1 MVSVG
6 ATVQA
11 TAPVNVT
18 AVTEPEEIVD
28 VAIGRTVQEPPVTVT
43 YGAFTYVVPPVPTV
57 ANVPFALDVAVAC
70 TPFDAVLSW
79 QTEPLEAFLLVEV
92 SIQTFA
98 THLVMLHSVT
108 ILYPSLQVYSHHF
121 VGS

>member
-1 MVSVG
+1 MYSESSLFGRAIVSVG

-11 TAPVNVT
+11 TAPVSVT

-57 ANVPFALDVAVAC
+57 ANVPSKLDVAVAC
-70 TPFDAVLSW
+70 TPFETVLSW
-79 QTEPLEAFLLVEV
+79 QIEPLEAFLLVVV

-98 THLVMLHSVT
+98 IHFVMPHSVT
-108 ILYPSLQVYSHHF
+108 IL
-121 VGS
+121 

>member
-1 MVSVG
+1 MYSESSLFGRAIVSVG

-11 TAPVNVT
+11 TAPVSVT

-28 VAIGRTVQEPPVTVT
+28 VAIGRT

-57 ANVPFALDVAVAC
+57 ANVPSKLDVAVAC
-70 TPFDAVLSW
+70 TPFETVLSW
-79 QTEPLEAFLLVEV
+79 QIEPLDAFLLVVV

-98 THLVMLHSVT
+98 IHFVMPHSVT
-108 ILYPSLQVYSHHF
+108 IL
-121 VGS
+121 